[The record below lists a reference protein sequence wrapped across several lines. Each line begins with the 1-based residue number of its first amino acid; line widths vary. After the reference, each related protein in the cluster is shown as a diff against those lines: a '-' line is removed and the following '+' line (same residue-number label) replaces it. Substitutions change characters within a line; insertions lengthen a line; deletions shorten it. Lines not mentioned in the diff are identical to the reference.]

1 MKYDSKPCL
10 HFNRKKKGGG
20 GGKKGGRKYEPVN
33 SDSENDHYDDFDPKN
48 PFGDD
53 EIEQFHNDK
62 DKVNCSPNYIYIYK
76 EY

>member
-1 MKYDSKPCL
+1 M
-10 HFNRKKKGGG
+10 
-20 GGKKGGRKYEPVN
+20 N

-62 DKVNCSPNYIYIYK
+62 DKVNFSPNRIEIK
-76 EY
+76 RILVLTKIGTQI

>member
-1 MKYDSKPCL
+1 
-10 HFNRKKKGGG
+10 
-20 GGKKGGRKYEPVN
+20 VN

-62 DKVNCSPNYIYIYK
+62 DKVNCSPNRIYIYK
-76 EY
+76 NTSINKNWNTYRSF